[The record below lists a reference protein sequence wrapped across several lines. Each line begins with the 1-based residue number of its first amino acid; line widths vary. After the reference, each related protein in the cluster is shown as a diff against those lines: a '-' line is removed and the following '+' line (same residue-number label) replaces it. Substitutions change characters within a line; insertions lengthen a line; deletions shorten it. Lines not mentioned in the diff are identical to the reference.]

1 MSEPTITLQFLTL
14 ADIKKQARIESDFT
28 LEDDYLLAL
37 GKAAERKLLKD
48 ICRTY
53 NEVVD
58 MEDGE
63 WPMDL
68 TLAALLLTTN
78 WYKYREPVE
87 NQSLSVVPYGYEEL
101 YMPYR
106 KGTYSSVEE
115 E

>member
-53 NEVVD
+53 DEVVE
-58 MEDGE
+58 MEDE

-68 TLAALLLTTN
+68 TLAALMLTTS
-78 WYKYREPVE
+78 WYKTREPSE
-87 NQSLSVVPYGYEEL
+87 YQSMSVVPYGYEAL

>member
-14 ADIKKQARIESDFT
+14 AQIKEQARIEADVHE
-28 LEDDYLLAL
+28 EDNYLLAL

-48 ICRTY
+48 IYRTY
-53 NEVVD
+53 DEVVA
-58 MEDGE
+58 MEEE
-63 WPMDL
+63 WPQDL
-68 TLAALLLTTN
+68 TLAALLLVTS

-87 NQSLSVVPYGYEEL
+87 KASLSVVPYGYEAL